1 MFSRF
6 FASRVL
12 FSPAKFTSQHL
23 PGQQTTVRENLT
35 KEEAYAS

>member
-6 FASRVL
+6 FPSRVL
-12 FSPAKFTSQHL
+12 FPLAKLTPHRL
-23 PGQQTTVRENLT
+23 PVHQTTVRENPT

>member
-6 FASRVL
+6 FPSRSV
-12 FSPAKFTSQHL
+12 FSLAKLTLHHL

-35 KEEAYAS
+35 KDEAYAS

>member
-6 FASRVL
+6 FPTRLL
-12 FSPAKFTSQHL
+12 FPLAKFTPHHL
-23 PGQQTTVRENLT
+23 PGQQTMVRENLT